1 MAHDVLVDRKLT
13 KPPYEQSFSEI
24 LLFLIISVLPSLNE
38 YNPTL
43 PLDQQ
48 EPKCMLVLDNAC
60 VHDNVAVAIVEA
72 TGVWFTSS
80 PHTVQILIWWRMS
93 FPSGVVYCETT

>member
-1 MAHDVLVDRKLT
+1 MAHDGLVDWKLT

-48 EPKCMLVLDNAC
+48 EPKCVLILDNAR

-72 TGVWFTSS
+72 TGFGSLLHPTQSK
-80 PHTVQILIWWRMS
+80 
-93 FPSGVVYCETT
+93 F